1 MKKSAQKGII
11 DPKIII
17 GGIVILVVIFFVTT
31 GNFKFSASKDKT
43 SQQSVETKQPTSA
56 PQPKP
61 KTYQN
66 ETNGFSLEYP
76 ENWIIKENPSKE
88 YIVAFYSPKEN
99 SSDDYTEFLGIKVI
113 DTSSKPNTTL
123 LELADLWENQTRD
136 ASKEDAFKVLER
148 KSSTVG
154 SVDARDIE
162 YSAKFEDED
171 MKGVVRITLNADK
184 AYIFQYNARANAYD
198 KFLPDIEAILASVK
212 F

>member
-1 MKKSAQKGII
+1 M
-11 DPKIII
+11 
-17 GGIVILVVIFFVTT
+17 
-31 GNFKFSASKDKT
+31 
-43 SQQSVETKQPTSA
+43 
-56 PQPKP
+56 
-61 KTYQN
+61 
-66 ETNGFSLEYP
+66 
-76 ENWIIKENPSKE
+76 
-88 YIVAFYSPKEN
+88 
-99 SSDDYTEFLGIKVI
+99 I